1 MSADTNVLFDLP
13 GPRARVR
20 HRLFAVVAG
29 IAMLAVLAWVLLKM
43 HDKGQLAPAQW
54 ARVVSWDAWR
64 YYLLPGLRSTLLAAL
79 LAIVLSMAL
88 ALGLAMARMA
98 ENAVLRWAATLFVE
112 FFRGVPVLIMMLF
125 TFYFLVMMG
134 WFPNDVNPLVGTVT
148 GLVAYNSSVLA
159 EVIRNGVASL
169 PAGQR
174 EAGLSIGLSPS
185 QTRRIIL
192 VPQSLTAM
200 MPSLVSQVIVITKDS
215 ALGYMILYPE
225 LVTSARRLGSW
236 AGSPFQA
243 YLVAAV
249 VFIVVNYGI
258 DRLARWV
265 EARQRRRG
273 RSAGGVVHAGTAT
286 LGAGTVDGA
295 QVMEDAAGNVRTNIE
310 KNISAAARH
319 DVRD

>member
-1 MSADTNVLFDLP
+1 MSAKTNVLFDLP
-13 GPRARVR
+13 GPKARSR
-20 HRLFAVVAG
+20 HRLLAVVGAVVL
-29 IAMLAVLAWVLLKM
+29 LALLAWVLVRM
-43 HDKGQLAPAQW
+43 DDKGQLDPDKW
-54 ARVVSWDAWR
+54 LRVVSGEAWR
-64 YYLLPGLRSTLLAAL
+64 YYFVPGLRSTLVAAAL
-79 LAIVLSMAL
+79 AIIISMGL
-88 ALGLAMARMA
+88 ALGLAMARMSD
-98 ENAVLRWAATLFVE
+98 NAVLRWAATLFVE

-125 TFYFLVMMG
+125 AFYFLVMMG
-134 WFPNDVNPLVGTVT
+134 WFPSDVNPLIGTVT

-185 QTRRIIL
+185 QTRRMIL

-236 AGSPFQA
+236 AGAPFQA
-243 YLVAAV
+243 YVIAAV
-249 VFIVVNYGI
+249 IFIIVNYGI

-265 EARQRRRG
+265 ETLQRRRG
-273 RSAGGVVHAGTAT
+273 RSAGPIADVEDVPMV
-286 LGAGTVDGA
+286 GAGVRGTVNA
-295 QVMEDAAGNVRTNIE
+295 PAGG
-310 KNISAAARH
+310 
-319 DVRD
+319 